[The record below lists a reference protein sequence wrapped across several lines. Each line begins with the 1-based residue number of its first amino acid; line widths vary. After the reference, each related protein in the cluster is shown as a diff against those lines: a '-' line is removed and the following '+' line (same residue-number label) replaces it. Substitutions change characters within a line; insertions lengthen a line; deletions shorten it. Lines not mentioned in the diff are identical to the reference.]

1 MNAVIHAD
9 FNQMRGV
16 VKPMHGVG
24 QPPFYMDDFEMF
36 SYLKDAGIPY
46 SRLHDVGGW
55 MGGGLYVDIPNLFR
69 DFDAD
74 PYDPESY
81 DFTFTDRIIQK
92 LMEHG
97 CEPFFRLGVTIEND
111 HMLKTYR
118 LYPPKDFQKWA
129 VICEHVV
136 AHYIDGWA
144 DGYTYPIRYWEI
156 WNEPDDCYTE
166 ETSAMWKGT
175 PQQFYELY
183 HTAAT
188 HLKSVFGDRIKVGGY
203 AHCGFYAYDK
213 YPDLGN
219 IGRNA
224 TEFTEFFFE
233 FLDGFFKYI
242 RERSTPL
249 DFFSWHTYAD
259 VETSLIHA
267 DVCRGCLDK
276 NGFGHVEDILNEWNP
291 CAEVKLR
298 NSSKS
303 AAWCLGIMLGMQ
315 RKSTSVLCYYDAR
328 IGPSSYA
335 GLFNPDTWQPTP
347 AYYAFK
353 SFGEAYRLGKE
364 AECSCEGKGVYA
376 MAATDTYKKLLL
388 IANTNED
395 AVSCE
400 LSVASSEHPVSVKLI
415 TDGCIYQEVPLEI
428 KDGKLVLPGYT
439 CAEIEYQ

>member
-1 MNAVIHAD
+1 M
-9 FNQMRGV
+9 
-16 VKPMHGVG
+16 
-24 QPPFYMDDFEMF
+24 
-36 SYLKDAGIPY
+36 
-46 SRLHDVGGW
+46 
-55 MGGGLYVDIPNLFR
+55 
-69 DFDAD
+69 
-74 PYDPESY
+74 
-81 DFTFTDRIIQK
+81 
-92 LMEHG
+92 
-97 CEPFFRLGVTIEND
+97 
-111 HMLKTYR
+111 
-118 LYPPKDFQKWA
+118 
-129 VICEHVV
+129 
-136 AHYIDGWA
+136 
-144 DGYTYPIRYWEI
+144 
-156 WNEPDDCYTE
+156 
-166 ETSAMWKGT
+166 
-175 PQQFYELY
+175 
-183 HTAAT
+183 
-188 HLKSVFGDRIKVGGY
+188 
-203 AHCGFYAYDK
+203 
-213 YPDLGN
+213 
-219 IGRNA
+219 
-224 TEFTEFFFE
+224 
-233 FLDGFFKYI
+233 
-242 RERSTPL
+242 

-315 RKSTSVLCYYDAR
+315 RKTTSVLCYYDAR

-353 SFGEAYRLGKE
+353 SFGEAYRLGQE

-415 TDGCIYQEVPLEI
+415 TDGCIYQEVPLEM
-428 KDGKLVLPGYT
+428 KDGKLVLPSYT